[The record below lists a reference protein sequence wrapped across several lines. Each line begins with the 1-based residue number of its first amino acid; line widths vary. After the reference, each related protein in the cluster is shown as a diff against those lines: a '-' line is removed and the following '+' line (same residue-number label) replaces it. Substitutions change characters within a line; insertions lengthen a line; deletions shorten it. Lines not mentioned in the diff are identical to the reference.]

1 MISTSF
7 YAMGSRVNITLEDET
22 PASQDAFR
30 TARECFQVWERCFS
44 RFLPDSELNQ
54 INSHAGQVLTI
65 SAPMAAV
72 LRAALKAA
80 QQTNGL
86 VTPTILNALEA
97 TGYDRSF
104 EKISTDS
111 LLAARKAGAR
121 EEITAAQASWRQIE
135 LDVRAHTFRLPPGM
149 RLDLGGIAKG
159 WAADQIMRKL
169 EQFSPLV
176 VDAGGDIAVSERRV
190 GAQPWQIGIADPRD
204 AGQHL
209 LVLSIRRG
217 GVATSG
223 RNYRQWQQGAKPRHH
238 LIDPRSGQPAETD
251 VLAASVV
258 APSALQAEISAKA
271 ILILGSRAGVAWLEA
286 RPQLAGLLALEDGQ
300 VLVSRWLSAY
310 SR

>member
-1 MISTSF
+1 
-7 YAMGSRVNITLEDET
+7 
-22 PASQDAFR
+22 
-30 TARECFQVWERCFS
+30 
-44 RFLPDSELNQ
+44 LNQ
-54 INSHAGQVLTI
+54 INSHAGQLLTI

-97 TGYDRSF
+97 AGYDRSF
-104 EKISTDS
+104 EQIS
-111 LLAARKAGAR
+111 AAAKYAGGKYAGD
-121 EEITAAQASWRQIE
+121 QACWRQIE
-135 LDVRAHTFRLPPGM
+135 LDGRARTLRLPPGM

-159 WAADQIMRKL
+159 WAADQIRRKL
-169 EQFSPLV
+169 AQFSPLV
-176 VDAGGDIAVSERRV
+176 VDAGGDIAVSERRA
-190 GAQPWQIGIADPRD
+190 GAPPWQIGIADPRH

-223 RNYRQWQQGAKPRHH
+223 RNDRQWQQGAKHQHH

-271 ILILGSRAGVAWLEA
+271 ILILGSRAGMAWLAA
-286 RPQLAGLLALEDGQ
+286 RPQLAGLLVLEDGR
-300 VLVSRWLSAY
+300 VLVSRRLSAY
-310 SR
+310 SQ